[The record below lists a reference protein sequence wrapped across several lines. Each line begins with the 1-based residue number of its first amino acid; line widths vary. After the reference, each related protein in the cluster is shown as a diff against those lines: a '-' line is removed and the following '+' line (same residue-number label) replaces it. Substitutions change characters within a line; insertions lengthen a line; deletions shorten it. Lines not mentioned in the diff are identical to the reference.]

1 MILPILP
8 LPRYKNLYMKETR
21 FIDQRKAHW
30 QELEDALANGSRDPN
45 QLSEL
50 YIQVTD
56 DLSYARTFYG
66 NRVVRVYL
74 NQLTQRLFRTLF
86 RNTAQHKKR
95 LKSFLV
101 EELPAS
107 IYISRKSL
115 ITAMLVF
122 AVAMAIGVFSSMQDP
137 SFPRSILGDSYV
149 SMTDKNIE
157 SGDPMAVY
165 KDSDVLN
172 MFLMIATNNLLVA
185 FKAFIFGLLF
195 ALGSLGILLYNGI
208 MVGAFQYYFISKGVA
223 IESILTIWMHGT
235 MEISAIIISG
245 GAGLVMGS
253 GLVFP
258 GTYTRLQS
266 LRMSARAGIR
276 IMAAV
281 TPIIIAAALI
291 EAVVTR
297 YTTVGD
303 GIRAILILLQAVFML
318 FYFVILPYRIRHK
331 AATIRLDED
340 RLPVPKPIEQELKD
354 LPLGGDIFSATFRL
368 YFHAL
373 PQILK
378 KIAFPCF
385 LALAYFLIQMEP
397 DIRNVIGVHSPFF
410 INKLH
415 LILDYQNNFQNVVIT
430 TVLGAWIVMQAAKP
444 WRSNPVF
451 IPEWSQIRSTNTKTM
466 TQIFLGNCLIIGLP
480 TALMTIGSDSS
491 YTLFYL
497 SMFIVLPW
505 LAAWNI
511 SQEGFIQ
518 TLKSFIIRYFN
529 TIGMY
534 VFSVFSLAFPALM
547 ILLLS
552 DMFLPLVN
560 VEVLEWNFRIDDES
574 YAWIKAGLAILTS
587 IIGAVL
593 VLIMLFFGMMMA
605 NYASIERTEA
615 PGLRM
620 RLRKFNLIKGTK

>member
-1 MILPILP
+1 
-8 LPRYKNLYMKETR
+8 MKETR
-21 FIDQRKAHW
+21 FIDQRKAQW
-30 QELEDALANGSRDPN
+30 QELEDALANGSKDPN
-45 QLSEL
+45 QLSDL

-74 NQLTQRLFRTLF
+74 NQLTQRLFRSLF

-95 LKSFLV
+95 LKTFLV

-107 IYISRKSL
+107 IYLSRRSL
-115 ITAMLVF
+115 ITALVVF
-122 AVAMAIGVFSSMQDP
+122 AVAVAIGVFSSMHDP
-137 SFPRSILGDSYV
+137 SFPRSILGDTYV
-149 SMTDKNIE
+149 NMTDKNIE

-165 KDSDVLN
+165 KDADVLN
-172 MFLMIATNNLLVA
+172 MFLQIATNNLLVA

-223 IESILTIWMHGT
+223 VESILTIWMHGT
-235 MEISAIIISG
+235 MEISAIVISG

-281 TPIIIAAALI
+281 TPIIITAALI

-297 YTTVGD
+297 YTSVGD
-303 GIRAILILLQAVFML
+303 GIRAILIVLQAAFML
-318 FYFVILPYRIRHK
+318 FYFVVLPWKIRRK
-331 AATIRLDED
+331 AANIRLDED

-354 LPLGGDIFSATFRL
+354 LPLGNDIFSATFRL

-373 PQILK
+373 PGILK
-378 KIAFPCF
+378 KIALPCF
-385 LALAYFLIQMEP
+385 LAAAYFLIQLDP
-397 DIRNVIGVHSPFF
+397 DVRIGLGNSSPFF
-410 INKLH
+410 ISKLH
-415 LILDYQNNFQNVVIT
+415 SILDYQNNFINVAIT
-430 TVLGAWIVMQAAKP
+430 TIFASWIVTQASKS

-451 IPEWSQIRSTNTKTM
+451 IPEWSKAIPTDNKTM
-466 TQIFLGNCLIIGLP
+466 AVIFIGNCVIIGLP
-480 TALMTIGSDSS
+480 TSIMTIGSDIS
-491 YTLFYL
+491 YTLFYI
-497 SMFIVLPW
+497 SMFLVLPW

-511 SQEGFIQ
+511 SNENFIQ
-518 TLKSFIIRYFN
+518 TSLSFVTRYFS

-534 VFSVFSLAFPALM
+534 IFSVFSLAFPALM

-552 DMFLPLVN
+552 DMLLPLIN

-574 YAWIKAGLAILTS
+574 YTWIKSGLAVITTM
-587 IIGAVL
+587 IGSVL
-593 VLIMLFFGMMMA
+593 VLIMLLFGMMMA
-605 NYASIERTEA
+605 NYAAIERLEA

-620 RLRKFNLIKGTK
+620 RLSKFNLINSKK